1 LESLVT
7 VAGHVNNRLHDR
19 KGIVPEN
26 ISASKI
32 KIHWDAGKIMLT
44 WQGISKSTMTTPATC
59 FKN

>member
-32 KIHWDAGKIMLT
+32 KIHWDAVMLV
-44 WQGISKSTMTTPATC
+44 K
-59 FKN
+59 